1 MKFSI
6 LVGESSTDGTVMY
19 GDRLYGERNF
29 VSNAPTDKWEQVW
42 AVRYDSINNV
52 NCIEWKTTK
61 PEGREAST
69 EMSNELRDYYNV
81 WARTECDKIEEEIA
95 AATQAQQD
103 KEDTEYLTEWDE
115 WGTISERKQ
124 ARSMRDDLLEVT
136 DHHEYIASLKNN
148 EWDTFRQW
156 VRDLPATFASPLDI
170 TFENLPSGYNTNVFG
185 CYESFKSAVQKGK
198 DIKARLSG

>member
-6 LVGESSTDGTVMY
+6 LVGESFTDGTVSY
-19 GDRLYGERNF
+19 GDRIYGERNF
-29 VSNAPTDKWEQVW
+29 VSNAPTDKWEHVW
-42 AVRYDSINNV
+42 AVRYDSVNNINL
-52 NCIEWKTTK
+52 IEWKSTK

-69 EMSNELRDYYNV
+69 EMSDELRDYYNV
-81 WARTECDKIEEEIA
+81 WARTECDKIEAEIA
-95 AATQAQQD
+95 EKVQAQQD
-103 KEDTEYLTEWDE
+103 AADADYLSEWDN
-115 WGTISERKQ
+115 WGTIAERKQ

-136 DHHEYIASLKNN
+136 DHHEYITSLKND

-185 CYESFKSAVQKGK
+185 CYETFKSEVQKGK

>member
-6 LVGESSTDGTVMY
+6 LVGDTPIDGTVSY
-19 GDRLYGERNF
+19 GDKIYGKRDF
-29 VSNAPTDKWEQVW
+29 ASNAPTDKWEHVW
-42 AVRYDSINNV
+42 AVRYDSVNNV

-81 WARTECDKIEEEIA
+81 WARTECDKIEAEIA

-103 KEDTEYLTEWDE
+103 TEDAEYLSQWNT
-115 WGTISERKQ
+115 WGTVAESKPS
-124 ARSMRDDLLEVT
+124 RSSRDALLLATDPYEYVT
-136 DHHEYIASLKNN
+136 SIKSA
-148 EWDTFRQW
+148 EWDTFRTW
-156 VRDLPATFASPLDI
+156 VRNLPETFASPLDI
-170 TFENLPSGYNTNVFG
+170 TFQSLPSGYNTNVFG
-185 CYESFKSAVQKGK
+185 CYESFKSDVQKGK

>member
-1 MKFSI
+1 MKFFI

-19 GDRLYGERNF
+19 GDRIYGDRDF
-29 VSNAPTDKWEQVW
+29 TSNAPTDKWEHIW
-42 AVRYDSINNV
+42 AVRYDSVNNV

-81 WARTECDKIEEEIA
+81 WARTECDKIEAEIA

-103 KEDTEYLTEWDE
+103 KEDTEYLSEWDN
-115 WGTISERKQ
+115 WGTIAERKQ

-136 DHHEYIASLKNN
+136 DHHEYITSLKNN

-170 TFENLPSGYNTNVFG
+170 TFESLPSGYNTNVFG
-185 CYESFKSAVQKGK
+185 SYESFKSAVQKGK

>member
-6 LVGESSTDGTVMY
+6 IVGQDITDGTVSCD
-19 GDRLYGERNF
+19 GKTYGERDF
-29 VSNAPTDKWEQVW
+29 TSNAPTDKWEHIW
-42 AVRYDSINNV
+42 AIHYDSVNNV
-52 NCIEWKTTK
+52 NCIEWKQSK

-69 EMSNELRDYYNV
+69 EMSNELRDYYNA
-81 WARTECDKIEEEIA
+81 WARAECEKIETEIA
-95 AATQAQQD
+95 EEELAQQNAD
-103 KEDTEYLTEWDE
+103 DADYLSEWDN
-115 WGTISERKQ
+115 WGTIAERKQ
-124 ARSMRDDLLEVT
+124 ARSMRDELLEVT
-136 DHHEYIASLKNN
+136 DHHEYITSLKND

-185 CYESFKSAVQKGK
+185 CYETFKSAVQKGK

>member
-6 LVGESSTDGTVMY
+6 LVGESSTDGTVSY
-19 GDRLYGERNF
+19 GDRIYGERNF
-29 VSNAPTDKWEQVW
+29 VSNAPTDKWEHVW
-42 AVRYDSINNV
+42 AINYDSVNSI
-52 NCIEWKTTK
+52 NCIEWKSTK
-61 PEGREAST
+61 PNVREAST
-69 EMSNELRDYYNV
+69 EMSDELRDYYNV

-136 DHHEYIASLKNN
+136 DHHEYIASLKND

-185 CYESFKSAVQKGK
+185 CYETFKSAVQKGK